1 MALDAKVSVVEI
13 TGAPQFQVA
22 EKLNEHNMK
31 NNLNYD
37 VAEKQ
42 KNYLKQELKLQKK
55 VIKAEQEEPEYH
67 VPLYDEMRMPEV
79 AIPRKR
85 IELEDDYISD
95 LKYKAKE
102 PLLQKPTLSSRH
114 SSRSRI
120 SPYRQDRLSPL
131 RQERNNFQTVES
143 SEAAISIGSTDQYE
157 PLTAL

>member
-55 VIKAEQEEPEYH
+55 VIKAE
-67 VPLYDEMRMPEV
+67 
-79 AIPRKR
+79 
-85 IELEDDYISD
+85 
-95 LKYKAKE
+95 
-102 PLLQKPTLSSRH
+102 
-114 SSRSRI
+114 
-120 SPYRQDRLSPL
+120 
-131 RQERNNFQTVES
+131 
-143 SEAAISIGSTDQYE
+143 
-157 PLTAL
+157 